1 VGSALFFREAGTDAA
16 FADALDFF
24 DAALADARSD
34 ATRSGRGRGTGR
46 ALGRFDGRALAR
58 SLARRDAD
66 PASVTRSEGTNA
78 LAAWEDAGLRRRAR
92 RRVRAMN
99 TSTDAA
105 YRPPRPAARRHRYKE
120 CYARAL
126 RDPREARCRTT
137 PRSPPSTLRAR
148 ITFR

>member
-1 VGSALFFREAGTDAA
+1 
-16 FADALDFF
+16 LDFF

-34 ATRSGRGRGTGR
+34 ATRSGRGRGT
-46 ALGRFDGRALAR
+46 GRALAR